1 MHQYDLRK
9 LNFLN
14 KYVMKKLKKVLK
26 NIFSIIVLSFKYA
39 PLLSVLWIVLYIIL
53 TATSFLFPIL
63 QTILIEQLNISYSIG
78 MELII
83 ITILISFSSFI
94 FQPIISLFTQYLDIY
109 YFSLFGSKLT
119 KKMMNNHIS
128 NIKYDSMLN
137 QKDYSKIEFCYNKKN
152 EIVRFFRSL
161 LYATIM
167 LFSSK
172 IIYVILV
179 FRYSIT
185 LGIISALYLVFRTI
199 YDLKIN
205 KKVIEFEK
213 NIIPIQ
219 RKKDYYNS
227 LIFNDKN
234 NFKLKSLN
242 IEDEIYEKCSELID
256 EYNDLYLK
264 NKIKEKK
271 AKYKL
276 DIIRMILIYLGMFFI
291 VYMNINEHINLSVA
305 IYLFTIYKSSL
316 SSLTYFSKTITKTVK
331 SSLYVDEY
339 DILLN
344 DNDHKLE
351 VNDNI
356 EFQHL
361 SLRNINYKYINGDVN
376 ALDGINIDIHK
387 GEVISILGENG
398 SGKTTLS
405 KIILGILKNYGGEI
419 FLNGKKLDKTEINH
433 MYGCAFQD
441 YYKYSFKLYE
451 NILISDVKNINN
463 NEKIEEVKENFLIK
477 SIIEK
482 LPNGLY
488 TNMDKN
494 LFSDGVDL
502 SGGEWQKII
511 LARAMASNRQIFILD
526 EPTAS
531 IDPEKEKEIL
541 DFVKTISTYC
551 TTIIISHRIPFAKIA
566 DKIYMMKE
574 GKIIENGTHEELLK
588 LKGEYYKTYNMQKEL
603 YDI

>member
-1 MHQYDLRK
+1 
-9 LNFLN
+9 
-14 KYVMKKLKKVLK
+14 
-26 NIFSIIVLSFKYA
+26 
-39 PLLSVLWIVLYIIL
+39 
-53 TATSFLFPIL
+53 
-63 QTILIEQLNISYSIG
+63 
-78 MELII
+78 
-83 ITILISFSSFI
+83 
-94 FQPIISLFTQYLDIY
+94 
-109 YFSLFGSKLT
+109 
-119 KKMMNNHIS
+119 
-128 NIKYDSMLN
+128 
-137 QKDYSKIEFCYNKKN
+137 
-152 EIVRFFRSL
+152 
-161 LYATIM
+161 M

-185 LGIISALYLVFRTI
+185 LGIISAIYLAFRTI

-213 NIIPIQ
+213 NIISIQ

-242 IEDEIYEKCSELID
+242 IENEIYKKSSELIS

-271 AKYKL
+271 SKYKL
-276 DIIRMILIYLGMFFI
+276 DIVRMILIYIGMFFI
-291 VYMNINEHINLSVA
+291 VYMNIDHHINLSIA

-331 SSLYVDEY
+331 SSLYMDEY

-344 DNDHKLE
+344 DNYYKFD

-361 SLRNINYKYINGDVN
+361 SLRNINYKYINGDAN
-376 ALDGINIDIHK
+376 ALDGINMDIHK
-387 GEVISILGENG
+387 GEIISILGENG

-405 KIILGILKNYGGEI
+405 KIILGILKNYEGEI
-419 FLNGKKLDKTEINH
+419 FLNGKKLNKIENNH
-433 MYGCAFQD
+433 IYGCAFQD

-451 NILISDVKNINN
+451 NILISDVMNINN
-463 NEKIEEVKENFLIK
+463 NEKIEEIKENFLIK
-477 SIIEK
+477 SIVEK

-511 LARAMASNRQIFILD
+511 LARAMVSNRQIFILD

-541 DFVKTISTYC
+541 DFVKTISSYC

-588 LKGEYYKTYNMQKEL
+588 LKGEYYRTYNMQKEL

>member
-1 MHQYDLRK
+1 
-9 LNFLN
+9 
-14 KYVMKKLKKVLK
+14 MKKLKKILK
-26 NIFSIIVLSFKYA
+26 NIFSIIVLSFKYV
-39 PLLSVLWIVLYIIL
+39 PLLSILWIVLYIIL
-53 TATSFLFPIL
+53 TATGFLFPIL
-63 QTILIEQLNISYSIG
+63 QTILIEQLNVSYSIG
-78 MELII
+78 MKLII

-109 YFSLFGSKLT
+109 YFSLFGAKFT
-119 KKMMNNHIS
+119 KKIMNNHIS
-128 NIKYDSMLN
+128 NIKYDNMLN

-185 LGIISALYLVFRTI
+185 LGIISAIYLAFRTI

-213 NIIPIQ
+213 NIISIQ

-242 IEDEIYEKCSELID
+242 IENEIYKKSSELIS

-271 AKYKL
+271 SKYKL
-276 DIIRMILIYLGMFFI
+276 DIIRMILIYIGMFFI
-291 VYMNINEHINLSVA
+291 VYMNIDHHINLSIA

-331 SSLYVDEY
+331 SSLYMDEY

-344 DNDHKLE
+344 DNYYKFD

-361 SLRNINYKYINGDVN
+361 SLRNINYKYINGDAN
-376 ALDGINIDIHK
+376 ALDGINMDIHK
-387 GEVISILGENG
+387 GEIISILGENG

-405 KIILGILKNYGGEI
+405 KIILGILKNYEGEI
-419 FLNGKKLDKTEINH
+419 FLNGKKLNKIENNH
-433 MYGCAFQD
+433 IYGCAFQD

-451 NILISDVKNINN
+451 NILISDVMNINN
-463 NEKIEEVKENFLIK
+463 NEKIEEIKENFLIK
-477 SIIEK
+477 SIVEK

-511 LARAMASNRQIFILD
+511 LARAMVSNRQIFILD

-541 DFVKTISTYC
+541 DFVKTISSYC

-588 LKGEYYKTYNMQKEL
+588 LKGEYYRTYNMQKEL

>member
-1 MHQYDLRK
+1 
-9 LNFLN
+9 
-14 KYVMKKLKKVLK
+14 MKKLKKILK
-26 NIFSIIVLSFKYA
+26 NIFSIIVLSFKYV
-39 PLLSVLWIVLYIIL
+39 PLLSILWIVLYIIL
-53 TATSFLFPIL
+53 TATGFLFPIL
-63 QTILIEQLNISYSIG
+63 QTILIEQLNVSYSIG
-78 MELII
+78 MKLII

-109 YFSLFGSKLT
+109 YFSLFGAKFT
-119 KKMMNNHIS
+119 KKIMNNHIS
-128 NIKYDSMLN
+128 NIKYDNMLN

-161 LYATIM
+161 LYATKM

-172 IIYVILV
+172 IIYVILL

-185 LGIISALYLVFRTI
+185 LVIISAIYLAFRTI

-213 NIIPIQ
+213 NIISIQ

-242 IEDEIYEKCSELID
+242 IENEIYKKSSELIS

-271 AKYKL
+271 SKYKL
-276 DIIRMILIYLGMFFI
+276 DIIRMILIYIGMFFI
-291 VYMNINEHINLSVA
+291 VYMNIDHHINLSIA

-331 SSLYVDEY
+331 SSLYMDEY

-344 DNDHKLE
+344 DNYYKFDL
-351 VNDNI
+351 NDNI
-356 EFQHL
+356 EFKHF
-361 SLRNINYKYINGDVN
+361 SLRNINYKYINGDAN
-376 ALDGINIDIHK
+376 ALDGINMDIHK
-387 GEVISILGENG
+387 GEIISILGENG

-405 KIILGILKNYGGEI
+405 KIILGILKNYEGEI
-419 FLNGKKLDKTEINH
+419 FLNGKKLNKIENNH
-433 MYGCAFQD
+433 IYGCAFQD

-451 NILISDVKNINN
+451 NILISDVMNINN
-463 NEKIEEVKENFLIK
+463 NEKIEEIKENFLIK
-477 SIIEK
+477 SIVEK

-511 LARAMASNRQIFILD
+511 LARAMVSNRQIFILD

-541 DFVKTISTYC
+541 DFVKTISSYC

-588 LKGEYYKTYNMQKEL
+588 LKGEYYRTYNMQKEL

>member
-1 MHQYDLRK
+1 
-9 LNFLN
+9 
-14 KYVMKKLKKVLK
+14 MKKLNKVLK
-26 NIFSIIVLSFKYA
+26 NIFSIIVLSFKYV

-109 YFSLFGSKLT
+109 YFSLFGLKFT
-119 KKMMNNHIS
+119 KKIMSNHIS

-242 IEDEIYEKCSELID
+242 IENEIYEKGSELIN

-271 AKYKL
+271 SKYKL
-276 DIIRMILIYLGMFFI
+276 DIIRMILIYIGMFFI
-291 VYMNINEHINLSVA
+291 VYMNINNHINLSVA

-339 DILLN
+339 DTLLN
-344 DNDHKLE
+344 DNYYKLE

-376 ALDGINIDIHK
+376 ALDGINMDIHK

-405 KIILGILKNYGGEI
+405 KIILGILKNYDGEI
-419 FLNGKKLDKTEINH
+419 FLNGKKLNKTEINH

-477 SIIEK
+477 SIVEK

-541 DFVKTISTYC
+541 DFVKTISSYC

>member
-1 MHQYDLRK
+1 
-9 LNFLN
+9 
-14 KYVMKKLKKVLK
+14 MKKLKKVLK
-26 NIFSIIVLSFKYA
+26 NIFSIIVLSFKYV

-109 YFSLFGSKLT
+109 YFSLFGSKFT
-119 KKMMNNHIS
+119 KKIMNNHIS

-242 IEDEIYEKCSELID
+242 IENEIYEKGSELIN

-271 AKYKL
+271 SKYKL
-276 DIIRMILIYLGMFFI
+276 DIIRMILIYIGMFFI
-291 VYMNINEHINLSVA
+291 VYMNINNHINLSVA

-344 DNDHKLE
+344 DNYYKLE

-376 ALDGINIDIHK
+376 ALDGINMDIHK

-405 KIILGILKNYGGEI
+405 KIILGILKNYDGEI
-419 FLNGKKLDKTEINH
+419 FLNGKKLNKTEINH

-463 NEKIEEVKENFLIK
+463 NEKIEELNENFLIK
-477 SIIEK
+477 SIVEK

-541 DFVKTISTYC
+541 DFVKTISSYC

>member
-1 MHQYDLRK
+1 
-9 LNFLN
+9 
-14 KYVMKKLKKVLK
+14 MKKLNKVLK
-26 NIFSIIVLSFKYA
+26 NIFSIIVLSFKYV

-109 YFSLFGSKLT
+109 YFSLFGLKFT
-119 KKMMNNHIS
+119 KKIMSNHIS

-242 IEDEIYEKCSELID
+242 IENEIYEKGSELIN

-271 AKYKL
+271 SKYKL
-276 DIIRMILIYLGMFFI
+276 DIIRMILIYIGMFFI
-291 VYMNINEHINLSVA
+291 VYMNINNHINLSVA

-339 DILLN
+339 DTLLN
-344 DNDHKLE
+344 DNYYKLE

-376 ALDGINIDIHK
+376 ALDGINMDIHK

-405 KIILGILKNYGGEI
+405 KIILGILKNYDGEI
-419 FLNGKKLDKTEINH
+419 FLNGKKLNKTEINH
-433 MYGCAFQD
+433 MYGCAFQN

-477 SIIEK
+477 SIVEK

-541 DFVKTISTYC
+541 DFVKTISSYC